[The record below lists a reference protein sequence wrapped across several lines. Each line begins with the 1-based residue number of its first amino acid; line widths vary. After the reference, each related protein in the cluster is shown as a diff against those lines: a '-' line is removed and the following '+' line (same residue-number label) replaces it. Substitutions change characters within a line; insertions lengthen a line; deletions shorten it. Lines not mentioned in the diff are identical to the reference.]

1 MVSKLPIFIH
11 YLSLNVFNLI
21 KISKLA
27 YLRKTFTAALFDFF
41 FQKATLKLITVTT
54 GSNVCMCMHVQ
65 SCLILCD
72 HMDCS
77 PPGSSVHGIL

>member
-11 YLSLNVFNLI
+11 YLSLNMFNLI
-21 KISKLA
+21 NISELA
-27 YLRKTFTAALFDFF
+27 YLRKTFIAALFDFS

-54 GSNVCMCMHVQ
+54 VSNMWVCMHAQ

-72 HMDCS
+72 PMDCS